1 MEIKQLIS
9 DYLEKALLLQI
20 ATSDNGIPWICTV
33 CFAYDSEFNLY
44 WFSRHNTRHSQEIS
58 RNSYVAGAVV
68 QPYHL
73 GDKSKGLQFSGI
85 AYELHHEKDVL
96 LGLAALQKRY
106 GVKNKRINQL
116 KKEIFLHL
124 ADYGLY
130 RLHPD
135 TIILHDTVNFPDS
148 PRKVFAPGADMA
160 QSHCE
165 AQQ

>member
-1 MEIKQLIS
+1 MDIKRLIT

-58 RNSYVAGAVV
+58 RNPCVAGAVV
-68 QPYHL
+68 QPYAL
-73 GDKSKGLQFSGI
+73 GDKSRGLQFAGSVS
-85 AYELHHEKDVL
+85 ELHQKQEVF
-96 LGLAALQKRY
+96 LGLLALQKRY
-106 GVKNKRINQL
+106 DVKNKRIIQL
-116 KKEIFLHL
+116 RKEILFHL

-130 RLHPD
+130 RLRPDSIILYD
-135 TIILHDTVNFPDS
+135 TITFPDS
-148 PRKVFAPGADMA
+148 PRQVYVPGTDMA
-160 QSHCE
+160 RLHLE